1 MMPRKPRAQRTKED
15 STGQEGVEDLR
26 RCADAYMLLAE
37 EDAGSLE
44 ETRELYQKGVEAGE
58 RALGRETFEEDAGYF
73 WGILE
78 IRPYMRARQGLAFC
92 LWELG
97 ERQEA
102 IDHYKQMLD
111 LNSDDNL
118 SIRHELAVSWPKN

>member
-1 MMPRKPRAQRTKED
+1 
-15 STGQEGVEDLR
+15 
-26 RCADAYMLLAE
+26 
-37 EDAGSLE
+37 
-44 ETRELYQKGVEAGE
+44 
-58 RALGRETFEEDAGYF
+58 
-73 WGILE
+73 
-78 IRPYMRARQGLAFC
+78 

>member
-1 MMPRKPRAQRTKED
+1 LKTSGD
-15 STGQEGVEDLR
+15 
-26 RCADAYMLLAE
+26 CADAYMLLAE

-78 IRPYMRARQGLAFC
+78 TRPYMRARQGLAFC